1 MKLTDTQVVSQ
12 LQLIKKFCISEHD
25 EAKNEALERAIK
37 IMNIKIWESEPCFFD
52 EPELERCRV
61 LTKRD
66 CFKCSFKCTEKEFK
80 EAQDRTK
87 EKLEKRGLKVVRDS
101 NGDHDYITVVPI
113 DNGEEKW

>member
-12 LQLIKKFCISEHD
+12 LQLIKKFCISEYD
-25 EAKNEALERAIK
+25 EAKNEALERAI
-37 IMNIKIWESEPCFFD
+37 PCFFD

-66 CFKCSFKCTEKEFK
+66 CFKCNFRCTEKEYK
-80 EAQDRTK
+80 EAQDRVK
-87 EKLEKRGLKVVRDS
+87 ENLEKRGLKVVRDS